1 MKFYLADNQDITRA
15 GLMFIISGA
24 GGDTTRRTDDKA
36 ELIEALKADGNATVA
51 LDYNLFDFNGIDEM
65 LILADRFPQSQW
77 LLFSEDLSAEFL
89 RQVLSSCQRISVVMK
104 DAPMAEIREALN
116 YLRHRRR
123 FISQHAAG
131 IMLAPQPAQQQETVR
146 LTKTETE
153 ILADIARGMTSKEIA
168 AKRFSSFHTIN
179 THRKNIFRK
188 LGVNSLQEATRYA
201 LRAGLVDTAEYYI

>member
-1 MKFYLADNQDITRA
+1 MY
-15 GLMFIISGA
+15 IISGTS
-24 GGDTTRRTDDKA
+24 GDTMRRTDDKA
-36 ELIEALKADGNATVA
+36 ELIEALKADGDATVA

-65 LILADRFPQSQW
+65 LILADRFQQSQW

-89 RQVLSSCQRISVVMK
+89 RQVLSSCQRMSVVMK

-131 IMLAPQPAQQQETVR
+131 IMLAPQPMQQQETVK

-153 ILADIARGMTSKEIA
+153 ILADIARGMTTKEIA
-168 AKRFSSFHTIN
+168 AKRISSFHTIN